1 MTSSS
6 DGDFMPVTVWFVKP
20 AETKFKDS
28 LKSTMVRHRYTI
40 DEELIVD
47 NLSQLKDDSFKSLK
61 DYQGFSKLYRES
73 RKSVFYKHNREMMN
87 TLNKRYSIEPSIIY
101 YSKYTPFVIL
111 SITKEDLL
119 KIQYDEN
126 ISLIFFHEDDVA
138 IEERSDEESISSI
151 NDMGSTVNTLDVAVS
166 SGDVTHNK
174 EIFATVNWIQD
185 VTCTGSPPYVNPY
198 VLPGYHHELR
208 LYDPQGNLVARSNYI
223 YDRKQFIRYKPTQ
236 AGTYTLSVHKTGFP
250 AYYPQAAIAYGK
262 YRPIES
268 S

>member
-1 MTSSS
+1 MKRTTVIISIILVMTILTVSITPAFAERVTALDDATNPLKVCKMDKTLINMVTSSS

-101 YSKYTPFVIL
+101 YSKYTPY
-111 SITKEDLL
+111 SI
-119 KIQYDEN
+119 
-126 ISLIFFHEDDVA
+126 
-138 IEERSDEESISSI
+138 
-151 NDMGSTVNTLDVAVS
+151 
-166 SGDVTHNK
+166 
-174 EIFATVNWIQD
+174 
-185 VTCTGSPPYVNPY
+185 
-198 VLPGYHHELR
+198 
-208 LYDPQGNLVARSNYI
+208 
-223 YDRKQFIRYKPTQ
+223 
-236 AGTYTLSVHKTGFP
+236 
-250 AYYPQAAIAYGK
+250 
-262 YRPIES
+262 
-268 S
+268 